1 MLEVYHNI
9 LDSLASSKEVDAVY
23 LDLSKAFDKVQHHLL
38 IKTLVDRYQWVDLRV
53 LMLIDWSLLISHLG
67 STILAW
73 GFLLFIV
80 LANDLHEHIALFIDD
95 SKLCG
100 SLGSPGSRTL
110 LQKNFDGLYKWG
122 VDCNMIFNV
131 SKCKALHR
139 SKKGSLVQFG
149 PQLS

>member
-38 IKTLVDRYQWVDLRV
+38 IKTLVGRYHWVDLRV

-67 STILAW
+67 STIL
-73 GFLLFIV
+73 GDSFCSLFLRMIYTNTLS
-80 LANDLHEHIALFIDD
+80 LFIDD